1 MEICSSTI
9 LDFTRALHV
18 STGISYYYGPL
29 EGATQDIGHRTGTGH
44 EYLHFVMLY
53 NVLGHQ
59 PRGRPH
65 QDTQRHHG
73 AWWLYSLE
81 SERSLS
87 LSSVIAQS

>member
-44 EYLHFVMLY
+44 EHLHFVMRY
-53 NVLGHQ
+53 NG
-59 PRGRPH
+59 PWTS
-65 QDTQRHHG
+65 TQRQATPG
-73 AWWLYSLE
+73 R
-81 SERSLS
+81 SE
-87 LSSVIAQS
+87 A